1 MKKSIFCKML
11 VAMAFG
17 VIPATAQTGSGTG
30 SPALPATQPVGQDP
44 VAAGG
49 ADAVAETADGKA
61 LSRKQKRTLRQ
72 QAEGELKFSL
82 AKHALES
89 RNCVIAIY
97 DSRSTSKTRASYNYI
112 EIQGDSIVMQ
122 AAWPGSPAAAYRSG
136 GGYARSE
143 GTISRFEMTPDK
155 KGNIDVKIDAAMRV
169 VSFGI
174 SYGGWPLHMRF
185 KLFQGSNLVPLIAG
199 LQGYVMLPS
208 QVNKMQLNGPS
219 FRFY

>member
-1 MKKSIFCKML
+1 ML

-17 VIPATAQTGSGTG
+17 VITATAQTGSGTG
-30 SPALPATQPVGQDP
+30 SPALPATQPVVQDP
-44 VAAGG
+44 AAAGG
-49 ADAVAETADGKA
+49 ANAVDTADGEA
-61 LSRKQKRTLRQ
+61 LSRKQKRKVQQ

-143 GTISRFEMTPDK
+143 GTDK
-155 KGNIDVKIDAAMRV
+155 KGKIDVKIDAAMRV

>member
-1 MKKSIFCKML
+1 M
-11 VAMAFG
+11 
-17 VIPATAQTGSGTG
+17 
-30 SPALPATQPVGQDP
+30 D
-44 VAAGG
+44 
-49 ADAVAETADGKA
+49 TADGEA
-61 LSRKQKRTLRQ
+61 LSRKQKRKVQQ

-143 GTISRFEMTPDK
+143 GTLSRFEMPPD
-155 KGNIDVKIDAAMRV
+155 VTIDAALRA

>member
-1 MKKSIFCKML
+1 ML

-30 SPALPATQPVGQDP
+30 SPALPATQPVEQDP
-44 VAAGG
+44 AAAGG
-49 ADAVAETADGKA
+49 TNAVDTADGEA
-61 LSRKQKRTLRQ
+61 LSRKQKRKVQQ

-122 AAWPGSPAAAYRSG
+122 AAWPGSPAAAYRRG
-136 GGYARSE
+136 GG
-143 GTISRFEMTPDK
+143 FEMTPDK

>member
-1 MKKSIFCKML
+1 ML

-17 VIPATAQTGSGTG
+17 VIPATAQTGSGIG
-30 SPALPATQPVGQDP
+30 SPALPATQSVVQDP
-44 VAAGG
+44 AAADG
-49 ADAVAETADGKA
+49 ANAVDTADGEA
-61 LSRKQKRTLRQ
+61 LSRKQKRTLQQ

-89 RNCVIAIY
+89 RNCIIEIY
-97 DSRSTSKTRASYNYI
+97 DSRSTSKTRASYNYV

-122 AAWPGSPAAAYRSG
+122 AAWPGSPASGRG
-136 GGYARSE
+136 GGDAHSE
-143 GTISRFEMTPDK
+143 GTITRFEMTPDK

-169 VSFGI
+169 MNFGI

-185 KLFQGSNLVPLIAG
+185 KLFQGSNMVPLIAG

-208 QVNKMQLNGPS
+208 QANKMQLNGPS
-219 FRFY
+219 YR

>member
-1 MKKSIFCKML
+1 ML

-30 SPALPATQPVGQDP
+30 SPVLPATQPVVQDP
-44 VAAGG
+44 AAAGG
-49 ADAVAETADGKA
+49 ANAVDTADGEA
-61 LSRKQKRTLRQ
+61 LSRKQKRKVQQ

-185 KLFQGSNLVPLIAG
+185 RLFQGSNLVPLIAG

-208 QVNKMQLNGPS
+208 HVNKMQLNGPS

>member
-30 SPALPATQPVGQDP
+30 SPALPATQPVVQDP
-44 VAAGG
+44 AAAGG
-49 ADAVAETADGKA
+49 ANAVDTADGEA
-61 LSRKQKRTLRQ
+61 LSRKQKRKVQQ

-136 GGYARSE
+136 GRVCAFGGYDLPLRDD
-143 GTISRFEMTPDK
+143 SR
-155 KGNIDVKIDAAMRV
+155 
-169 VSFGI
+169 
-174 SYGGWPLHMRF
+174 
-185 KLFQGSNLVPLIAG
+185 
-199 LQGYVMLPS
+199 
-208 QVNKMQLNGPS
+208 
-219 FRFY
+219 

>member
-1 MKKSIFCKML
+1 M
-11 VAMAFG
+11 
-17 VIPATAQTGSGTG
+17 QH
-30 SPALPATQPVGQDP
+30 
-44 VAAGG
+44 AGCDGIWSNSCNG
-49 ADAVAETADGKA
+49 ADRIRNRFPGFTRHAEA
-61 LSRKQKRTLRQ
+61 LSRKQKRKVQQ

>member
-1 MKKSIFCKML
+1 ML

>member
-1 MKKSIFCKML
+1 MQNAGCDGIWSNSCNGADRIRNRFPG
-11 VAMAFG
+11 F
-17 VIPATAQTGSGTG
+17 T
-30 SPALPATQPVGQDP
+30 TQPVVQDP
-44 VAAGG
+44 AAAGG
-49 ADAVAETADGKA
+49 ANAVDTADGEA
-61 LSRKQKRTLRQ
+61 LSRKQKRKVQQ

>member
-1 MKKSIFCKML
+1 M
-11 VAMAFG
+11 
-17 VIPATAQTGSGTG
+17 Q
-30 SPALPATQPVGQDP
+30 
-44 VAAGG
+44 
-49 ADAVAETADGKA
+49 
-61 LSRKQKRTLRQ
+61 Q

-136 GGYARSE
+136 GGYASSE

-208 QVNKMQLNGPS
+208 QVNNMQLNGPS
-219 FRFY
+219 FRLY

>member
-1 MKKSIFCKML
+1 ML

-30 SPALPATQPVGQDP
+30 SPALPATQPVVQDP
-44 VAAGG
+44 AAAGG
-49 ADAVAETADGKA
+49 ANAVDTADGEA
-61 LSRKQKRTLRQ
+61 LSRKQKRKVQQ

-122 AAWPGSPAAAYRSG
+122 AAWPGSPA
-136 GGYARSE
+136 ARSE

>member
-1 MKKSIFCKML
+1 ML
-11 VAMAFG
+11 EGCRINDGRVEICG
-17 VIPATAQTGSGTG
+17 LRVRRTGSCLRNEK
-30 SPALPATQPVGQDP
+30 SLLLPC
-44 VAAGG
+44 
-49 ADAVAETADGKA
+49 
-61 LSRKQKRTLRQ
+61 R
-72 QAEGELKFSL
+72 FS
-82 AKHALES
+82 H
-89 RNCVIAIY
+89 
-97 DSRSTSKTRASYNYI
+97 
-112 EIQGDSIVMQ
+112 
-122 AAWPGSPAAAYRSG
+122 PAAAYRSG

>member
-1 MKKSIFCKML
+1 MQNAGCDGIWSNSCNGADRIRNRFPGFTRHAA
-11 VAMAFG
+11 V
-17 VIPATAQTGSGTG
+17 V
-30 SPALPATQPVGQDP
+30 QDP
-44 VAAGG
+44 AAAGG
-49 ADAVAETADGKA
+49 ANAVDTADGEA
-61 LSRKQKRTLRQ
+61 LSRKQKRKVQQ

>member
-1 MKKSIFCKML
+1 ML

-30 SPALPATQPVGQDP
+30 SPALPATQPSCK
-44 VAAGG
+44 
-49 ADAVAETADGKA
+49 T
-61 LSRKQKRTLRQ
+61 LLRQ
-72 QAEGELKFSL
+72 AARMLWILPTGRRFHASRSGRCSSRPEGELKFSL

-143 GTISRFEMTPDK
+143 GTIS
-155 KGNIDVKIDAAMRV
+155 
-169 VSFGI
+169 
-174 SYGGWPLHMRF
+174 PLRDD
-185 KLFQGSNLVPLIAG
+185 S
-199 LQGYVMLPS
+199 
-208 QVNKMQLNGPS
+208 
-219 FRFY
+219 R

>member
-1 MKKSIFCKML
+1 ML

-30 SPALPATQPVGQDP
+30 SPALPATQPVEQDP
-44 VAAGG
+44 AAAGG
-49 ADAVAETADGKA
+49 ANAVDTADGEA
-61 LSRKQKRTLRQ
+61 LSRKQKRKVQQ